1 MSSHYN
7 LRDQP
12 AEAVKDGRV
21 LHVGNLHFKMK
32 KPELEKLLQDQGFSG
47 CLFYWSNPKNVD
59 EEHLGWCRVQFVDRV
74 TAEKARASLS
84 ELTVRGR
91 QLKVG
96 LPRKH
101 SVCCKSSYYVVDI
114 SHIIQANLQIQS
126 SESAMADKP
135 TPVSSH
141 RPALAGTPPHPTH
154 EPSLST
160 HELESLRL
168 EQLPDDWI
176 AQKDGFKASFFNRY
190 KKLDSAY
197 ETAGVTSRF
206 LLAEDAKGDPK
217 FHSRQYPSP
226 APCDKDAAATIGY
239 VFMNKTVSTDSG
251 VDRTEARLVEIPL
264 VPELKKEGWV
274 TWDHPTPPTDN
285 EKDSRPVERIEDV
298 QRTDAPYKD
307 TANLFARGMRLL
319 PTTTETKWE
328 PGQLFGDN
336 SEAQASTSL
345 SPTLQ
350 PPGTLYDLRS
360 ATSSSHVHKYRRP
373 APVSVGWGDYDLFHE
388 WQSCGRHITEDMV
401 EKKEWKV
408 DEKSP
413 ITYEA
418 DSDSGSTKDIT
429 ISGELK
435 SFLDSNDNVQPLWQQ
450 LSRKRKQRGKLGP
463 GGAGQS
469 GKPSKSSRPSRG
481 KPSAP
486 SWGSS
491 HIDEWR

>member
-32 KPELEKLLQDQGFSG
+32 KPELEKLLQDQGVSG

-101 SVCCKSSYYVVDI
+101 S
-114 SHIIQANLQIQS
+114 L

-141 RPALAGTPPHPTH
+141 RPALAGTPLHPTH

-190 KKLDSAY
+190 KELDSAY
-197 ETAGVTSRF
+197 EAAGVVSRF
-206 LLAEDAKGDPK
+206 LLAEDANGNPK

-226 APCDKDAAATIGY
+226 ASCDKDAAATTGY
-239 VFMNKTVSTDSG
+239 VFVNKTVTTGSS
-251 VDRTEARLVEIPL
+251 VRRTEARLVATPL
-264 VPELKKEGWV
+264 VSDLKKEGWV

-285 EKDSRPVERIEDV
+285 EKDSRSVERIEDV
-298 QRTDAPYKD
+298 NKTDAPYKD
-307 TANLFARGMRLL
+307 TANLFAREIGLL
-319 PTTTETKWE
+319 SKMTKTKWE

-336 SEAQASTSL
+336 SEAQASTSF
-345 SPTLQ
+345 SSTLQ
-350 PPGTLYDLRS
+350 LPGTLCDLRS

-373 APVSVGWGDYDLFHE
+373 ALVSVGWGDYDLFHE
-388 WQSCGRHITEDMV
+388 WQSCGRHITEEMV

-408 DEKSP
+408 NEKGP
-413 ITYEA
+413 ITYEVA
-418 DSDSGSTKDIT
+418 SDSTNADAKAIT

-435 SFLDSNDNVQPLWQQ
+435 SFSDTNDKVQPLWQQ
-450 LSRKRKQRGKLGP
+450 LSTKRKQRGNLGP
-463 GGAGQS
+463 GGAGQK
-469 GKPSKSSRPSRG
+469 GGLSKSSRPSRG
-481 KPSAP
+481 KQSAP

-491 HIDEWR
+491 RIDEWR